1 MQMLKIKKLLGIQTD
16 NFDNEIRMLKDLYSI
31 SSDTDLIPKI
41 KISNDIILKQMLS
54 IKRKIIRQPKQSN
67 M

>member
-1 MQMLKIKKLLGIQTD
+1 MQMLKIKKLLGIQID
-16 NFDNEIRMLKDLYSI
+16 DFDKGTQILKDFYGI
-31 SSDTDLIPKI
+31 SSDIPKI

-54 IKRKIIRQPKQSN
+54 IKRKIIRQPKQRN